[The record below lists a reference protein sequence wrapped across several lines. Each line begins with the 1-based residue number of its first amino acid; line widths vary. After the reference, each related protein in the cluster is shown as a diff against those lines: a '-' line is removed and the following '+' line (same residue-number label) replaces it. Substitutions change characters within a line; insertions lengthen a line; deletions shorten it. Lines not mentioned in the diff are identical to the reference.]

1 MIIILE
7 KVINLIYP
15 QVCSICGK
23 LNTKSLCNRCKNK
36 LEKEFENKTDNYL
49 EDSEKNFIKHHY
61 FFKYKNLI
69 RSQLLS
75 YKFQEKPYIYKTISS
90 FLENKQKN
98 LEKLKKYDIII
109 VVPISKKRQKERG
122 YNQSNLLAKEIAK
135 MMSLKIEK
143 NILFKIRN
151 TAPQSSLNKQQRE
164 ENVKQVYKAKNIEKI
179 KNKKILIFDD
189 IYTTGNTV
197 NECAKTLIEAG
208 VQRSNIGVLTI
219 AKD

>member
-1 MIIILE
+1 MITILE
-7 KVINLIYP
+7 KTINLIYP

-23 LNTKSLCNRCKNK
+23 LNTKSLCNRCKNE
-36 LEKEFENKTDNYL
+36 LEKEFEYKIDDYL
-49 EDSEKNFIKHHY
+49 DDSEKNFIEHHY

-75 YKFQEKPYIYKTISS
+75 YKFKEKPFIYKTISS

-98 LEKLKKYDIII
+98 FEKLKKYDIII
-109 VVPISKKRQKERG
+109 VVPISRKRQKERG
-122 YNQSNLLAKEIAK
+122 YNQSELIAKEIAK
-135 MMSLKIEK
+135 MIPLKIEK
-143 NILFKIRN
+143 NILYKVKN

-164 ENVKQVYKAKNIEKI
+164 ENVKQVYNAKNIQKI

-197 NECAKTLIEAG
+197 NECAKKLIEEG
-208 VQRSNIGVLTI
+208 IQKNNIGILTI

>member
-1 MIIILE
+1 MITILE
-7 KVINLIYP
+7 KTINLIYP

-36 LEKEFENKTDNYL
+36 LEKEFEYDIDDYSQNL
-49 EDSEKNFIKHHY
+49 EKNFIEHHY

-75 YKFQEKPYIYKTISS
+75 YKFKEKPFIYKTISS

-98 LEKLKKYDIII
+98 FEKLKKYDIII
-109 VVPISKKRQKERG
+109 VVPISRKRQKERG
-122 YNQSNLLAKEIAK
+122 YNQSELIATEIAK
-135 MMSLKIEK
+135 TIPLKIER
-143 NILFKIRN
+143 NILYKVKD

-164 ENVKQVYKAKNIEKI
+164 ENVKQVYKAKNIQKI

-197 NECAKTLIEAG
+197 NECAKKLIEKG
-208 VQRSNIGVLTI
+208 IQKNNIGILTI

>member
-1 MIIILE
+1 MITILE
-7 KVINLIYP
+7 KTINLIYP

-36 LEKEFENKTDNYL
+36 LEKEFEYDIDDYSQNL
-49 EDSEKNFIKHHY
+49 EKNFIEHHY

-75 YKFQEKPYIYKTISS
+75 YKFKEKPFIYKTISS

-98 LEKLKKYDIII
+98 FEKLKKYDIII
-109 VVPISKKRQKERG
+109 VVPISRKRQKERG
-122 YNQSNLLAKEIAK
+122 YNQSELIAKEIAK
-135 MMSLKIEK
+135 MIPLKIEK
-143 NILFKIRN
+143 NILYKVKN

-164 ENVKQVYKAKNIEKI
+164 ENVKQVYKAKNIQKI

-197 NECAKTLIEAG
+197 NECAKKLIEKG
-208 VQRSNIGVLTI
+208 IQKNNIGILTI